1 MGVDITFEVSFPYLQ
16 FQAHLEEWLNARIGV
31 NTVFTASMNPIN
43 NPLQENI
50 AFTTR
55 LVLD

>member
-1 MGVDITFEVSFPYLQ
+1 MDITFEVSFPYLQ